1 MHTIEITDDQY
12 DRIRALRD
20 ELADRHADRYTSV
33 TLPDGVAYLLDLA
46 DTVDDPDRTAEVGPD
61 DDADAAG
68 AASAGETRVADRPR
82 PFPRETLE
90 AELTERNRRH
100 TDPEAASRMDLYEIA
115 AEYEVTGRSGM
126 TKDEL
131 VTAIAE
137 TVERRYTDP
146 LAPVDFDVPGLSP
159 DDDGGFEGEAGRD
172 DGGGGAAGGESA
184 DPDESDRD
192 DGGAGGDPDDG
203 GADCGPDDGGAD
215 GGPDDGS
222 TEGDGQLNAMLSLLE
237 THDDKWRSADGDA
250 RYEVDLPDGS
260 VETARTKDDVRAVL
274 FKHY

>member
-68 AASAGETRVADRPR
+68 AASAGETRVADRSR

-192 DGGAGGDPDDG
+192 DGGA
-203 GADCGPDDGGAD
+203 D